1 MHAELRVARPAF
13 SPERPAALYRS
24 TGDPVAACVVE
35 PVIAAR
41 VFAAPDEE
49 RLGRGQA

>member
-1 MHAELRVARPAF
+1 MHAQLRVARAAF

-41 VFAAPDEE
+41 VFAAPDQE
-49 RLGRGQA
+49 RLGRGHA